1 MRKHV
6 RNYGIYLNSF
16 CLNFRLK
23 RLMEDMMTVFIRLES
38 SSKEEEEFVFFLSGI
53 QADRLWD

>member
-1 MRKHV
+1 MRKHLW
-6 RNYGIYLNSF
+6 NCGIYFNSF

-23 RLMEDMMTVFIRLES
+23 RLIEDMMTVFICLES

-53 QADRLWD
+53 QADRLWN